1 MKTAI
6 SLPDELSGAVDGLAA
21 RLRISRSE
29 LCGLALKEL
38 LARHAP
44 DQVTEALNAVCG
56 DLDTQPNVFVARA
69 ARQVLERSEW

>member
-1 MKTAI
+1 MKTTI

-29 LCGLALKEL
+29 LCGLALKEF

-44 DQVTEALNAVCG
+44 DQVTEALNVVCG